1 MVVLRTE
8 ELQQTRILYLID
20 FMGELSLEFHRRE
33 LVVYLRTEKLQM
45 NVALGK
51 VEHLF
56 HQSMLASLILRDEEV
71 SINRSR
77 TSR

>member
-8 ELQQTRILYLID
+8 ELQTRILYLID

-56 HQSMLASLILRDEEV
+56 HQSMLASSILRDEEV

-77 TSR
+77 ISR

>member
-1 MVVLRTE
+1 MVVLRME
-8 ELQQTRILYLID
+8 ELQTRILYLID

-56 HQSMLASLILRDEEV
+56 HQSMLASSILRDEEV

>member
-8 ELQQTRILYLID
+8 ELQTRILYLID

-56 HQSMLASLILRDEEV
+56 HQSMLASSILRDEEV

>member
-8 ELQQTRILYLID
+8 ELQTRILYLID
-20 FMGELSLEFHRRE
+20 FMGELSLEFHLRE

-56 HQSMLASLILRDEEV
+56 HQSMLASSILRDEEV